1 MDTNIPVLIIGAD
14 ITGMTVATCLASLGV
29 KTCLVTS
36 HTLGRDVLL
45 PSFDGMNGSGF
56 HHDKDLDDEQF
67 FSETTQ
73 YSSFLVNQK
82 DTQEMCHKAT
92 AVINLCARLGVD
104 FKRTR
109 EGAFTGEP
117 VPGSQGSRM
126 MRGTVS
132 LARQLTTVL
141 AEQVRFFSK
150 KGLIQVQE
158 RTEFLQ
164 AIIDDNKE
172 CHGAILQDMKTMQLA
187 SVRADAVIMASAG
200 IGSLF
205 GRYSLSTHHDN
216 VHSIMQ
222 LARLGAAIANP
233 EFIDF
238 SPLGCLGQD
247 KSYLL
252 PIQPL
257 FQGARLWL
265 HRESGKIDLLEGLI
279 NERPIYPH
287 HVAQIMWRKQ
297 KQDTKIS
304 LDLSACQEEL
314 QEHAFLK
321 LGKDI
326 PVQPLM
332 SDWLG
337 GLWVDHD
344 YMTNLR
350 GLFAVGRAS
359 FQFKGAAVLPG
370 NMLTLC
376 MYGALES
383 VDHVF
388 HYVKNRKGRHHQ
400 VQTLMADVLQ
410 SQEKQNLEYGDLT
423 GPENIYQ
430 LQSELADVMYSCV
443 GPVRKNVEIK
453 NVLEKVMALKQ
464 RLQRVS
470 LTDNSRLLNY
480 AVFDIRCFD
489 NMLDL
494 AGIIAAGSMM
504 RNESRGV
511 HHKSDYPVC
520 DDTFLRTTKIFCDG
534 ESPKIYYED
543 IDTSLISPRYE
554 DSVRERSAS

>member
-1 MDTNIPVLIIGAD
+1 MDTTIPVLIIGAD
-14 ITGMTVATCLASLGV
+14 ITGMTAAIRLASMGIQ
-29 KTCLVTS
+29 TCLVTS
-36 HTLGRDVLL
+36 HTLGRDVIL
-45 PSFDGMNGSGF
+45 PSFDGINGSGF

-73 YSSFLVNQK
+73 YSGYLVNQK

-104 FKRTR
+104 LKRTR
-109 EGAFTGEP
+109 EGHLCGDS
-117 VPGSQGSRM
+117 VPGSRGSRM
-126 MRGTVS
+126 ITGTVS
-132 LARQLTTVL
+132 LSRQLTTVL
-141 AEQVRFFSK
+141 AQQVRFYAK
-150 KGLIQVQE
+150 KGLIQIQE

-164 AIIDDNKE
+164 AIVDDNKE
-172 CHGAILQDMKTMQLA
+172 CHGAILQDMKTMQLT
-187 SVRADAVIMASAG
+187 SIRTQAVIMASAG

-205 GRYSLSTHHDN
+205 GRYSLTAHHDN
-216 VHSIMQ
+216 VHAIMQ

-238 SPLGCLGQD
+238 SPLGCVGLD

-252 PIQPL
+252 SIQPL
-257 FQGARLWL
+257 FHGARLWL

-297 KQDTKIS
+297 KQDTNIS
-304 LDLSACQEEL
+304 LDLTACTEEL
-314 QEHAFLK
+314 NEHAFLK
-321 LGKDI
+321 LGNNI

-344 YMTNLR
+344 FMTNLR

-359 FQFKGAAVLPG
+359 YQFKGAAVLPG

-376 MYGALES
+376 MYGALDA
-383 VDHVF
+383 VDHVAD
-388 HYVKNRKGRHHQ
+388 YVKNRKGQNSHL
-400 VQTLMADVLQ
+400 QTLIADVLQ

-430 LQSELADVMYSCV
+430 LQTELADVMYACV

-453 NVLEKVMALKQ
+453 NVLEKVMDLKQ

-470 LTDNSRLLNY
+470 LTDNSRMLNY
-480 AVFDIRCFD
+480 AIFDIRCFD

-511 HHKSDYPVC
+511 HHKSDYPVR

-543 IDTSLISPRYE
+543 VDTSLISPRYE